1 MTNDNIL
8 FLIVVAGAV
17 AFLAISF
24 VLSRRRRDKEMF
36 VRSQYFVILI
46 LGVTVINAICERLFG

>member
-1 MTNDNIL
+1 MNDNIL
-8 FLIVVAGAV
+8 FPCIAAGAIV
-17 AFLAISF
+17 YLMIGFI
-24 VLSRRRRDKEMF
+24 LSRRRRDKEMF